1 MDSNYQPRLEGE
13 NIIDSADGKE
23 RVRWLLTKY
32 LRRPPFFIRA
42 INEKFDDLMCDPEG
56 WVWGI
61 VLSSV
66 PKYPNVK
73 IIRCTDYLIC
83 QGNVVVE
90 QPLRLAI

>member
-1 MDSNYQPRLEGE
+1 MDSNYQPPLEGE

-56 WVWGI
+56 WVWG
-61 VLSSV
+61 VVFSGV
-66 PKYPNVK
+66 PKAPNVQV
-73 IIRCTDYLIC
+73 IRCTDYLIG
-83 QGNVVVE
+83 QNNLVVE
-90 QPLRLAI
+90 QPLSLAI